1 MEKFDLCVIGGGPA
15 GYAAAMRAVDFGKK
29 IILIEKNRLG
39 GAGIYDGALA
49 SKTLW
54 ELSEKVKTTREVLVD
69 YNKQLP
75 FEITYQE
82 ACKIVNQA
90 IFDRKFQLTC
100 HLSILQE
107 QVKHSQ
113 IQYEKGFASFISDH
127 EIKIQSE
134 KGEKVIWAENIL
146 IATGSR
152 PRTLP
157 GITVDEKI
165 VLTSNGIHHLKDFPK
180 SLVIVGAGVIGCEYA
195 TIFSNF
201 GKTKVYLIDRAT
213 RILPFED
220 EDLAN
225 LVASNL
231 EKNGVTIHH
240 EAKLERLEIVD
251 GEVEYEISYPN
262 GKRETIRVEK
272 ALLSIGRIPNIE
284 GLNLENA
291 GVKTTTAGYI
301 YEEDTQT
308 NVPHIWAAGDVKGKI
323 MLVNVGEREARHAVV
338 RMFGGNIPPILYDNI
353 STIMF
358 LHPEVAAVG
367 LNEQQAREKGISYK
381 MAKVD
386 YSCIARAIA
395 MRKTNGFF
403 KILVTNDDEMKVLG
417 MRAVGEH
424 ASSAIQAIALLISM
438 NKGIDEITQ
447 LMHPHPSI
455 IEGIQECVRMFK
467 GKSIYKS
474 SVFKDKLQYYS
485 CTNGVC
491 TPLQVL

>member
-1 MEKFDLCVIGGGPA
+1 MEKFDLCVIGGGPS
-15 GYAAAMRAVDFGKK
+15 GYAAAMRAIDFGKK
-29 IILIEKNRLG
+29 VIIIEKNRLG

-49 SKTLW
+49 SKSLW
-54 ELSEKVKTTREVLVD
+54 ELSEKVRTTKDMLAENAR
-69 YNKQLP
+69 KQS
-75 FEITYQE
+75 FDISYKE
-82 ACKIVNQA
+82 ACKTVEQA

-100 HLSILQE
+100 HLRLLQE
-107 QVKHSQ
+107 QTNNNL
-113 IQYEKGFASFISDH
+113 ITYEKGLARFVSEH
-127 EIKIQSE
+127 EVEIDGENEKKI
-134 KGEKVIWAENIL
+134 IWAENIL

-157 GITVDEKI
+157 NVEADEKI
-165 VLTSNGIHHLKDFPK
+165 ILTSNGIHHLEEFPK

-201 GKTKVYLIDRAT
+201 GKTKVYLIDRAS

-220 EDLAN
+220 EDLAG

-231 EKNGVTIHH
+231 EKNGVVIHH
-240 EAKLERLEIVD
+240 EAKLERIEVIN
-251 GEVEYEISYPN
+251 GEVEYEISRPN
-262 GKRETIRVEK
+262 GEREIIRVEK
-272 ALLSIGRIPNIE
+272 ALFSIGRVPNIE
-284 GLNLENA
+284 GLCLENA
-291 GVKTTTAGYI
+291 GVKITANGYI
-301 YEEDTQT
+301 YEDDTQT

-338 RMFGGNIPPILYDNI
+338 RMFGHPIPPIVYDNI

-403 KILVTNDDEMKVLG
+403 KILVTNDEEMKVLG

-485 CTNGVC
+485 CEDGVC